1 MTSRAGMQYRTHD
14 AKRET
19 GTALPAHEGRGIVGF
34 AMRIG
39 IIGAGH
45 AGVEAALAARQ
56 AGAEVVMFS
65 AEPVLPYFRPRLV
78 TVAVGTTAPDEI
90 AMHPA
95 AWYVEKGIDLRIKT
109 PVTSLNVAEK
119 SVVAN
124 GATERFDALVLACG
138 SVPLRP
144 SLPGMTATMPA
155 QVLWSLAD
163 ALAMRARM
171 RPGLRMVVIG
181 GGPIGIESAL
191 RATERGAK
199 VVLVERVP
207 RLMPGLL
214 ESGASAVLQRNLE
227 VRGVQFFVGESV
239 VSLAHG
245 EKDSV
250 VVALVNGQRLPADLV
265 LLGIGAAPDVKLARA
280 GGLPVGRSVI
290 ADANLQAAPGIFVA
304 GDLCEAN
311 GRPARGAVKEAAA
324 QGKLAGANA
333 VASVTGGALQPFV
346 PMTLALSLR
355 CNGVELSVAGV
366 PGGVGVFS
374 ERMDDGVQPEI
385 YRGVTRRADSVV
397 GVQMIGTREGF
408 DEWAAKV
415 PA

>member
-1 MTSRAGMQYRTHD
+1 MSD
-14 AKRET
+14 V
-19 GTALPAHEGRGIVGF
+19 IV
-34 AMRIG
+34 
-39 IIGAGH
+39 IGAGP
-45 AGVEAALAARQ
+45 AGLRCAESLAKAGQRVTVI
-56 AGAEVVMFS
+56 GAEPGMPYNRVALSNYLAGDVDAADLVTFS
-65 AEPVLPYFRPRLV
+65 AERLASLGIAFLSGVKVTEIDRAAHMLRTDRGDNLAYARLV
-78 TVAVGTTAPDEI
+78 F
-90 AMHPA
+90 
-95 AWYVEKGIDLRIKT
+95 
-109 PVTSLNVAEK
+109 
-119 SVVAN
+119 
-124 GATERFDALVLACG
+124 ATG
-138 SVPLRP
+138 SQAIRLP
-144 SLPGMTATMPA
+144 LPGADLPGVLLYRTRDEVNTMMDVA
-155 QVLWSLAD
+155 QNGG
-163 ALAMRARM
+163 RA
-171 RPGLRMVVIG
+171 VVIG

-227 VRGVQFFVGESV
+227 VRGVQVFVGESV

-415 PA
+415 TA